1 MLRNGWLGRSAGETV
16 TIKGAAMTAFSQ
28 SIVAYEEWLR
38 TELGA
43 DLVVADLD
51 KKHQKMKSSS
61 FAFLRATYWRWA
73 ETILDICPDLASAPT
88 VLAIGDTHLENFGT
102 WRDVEGRLVWGANDF
117 DDAAVMP
124 YALDLVRLA
133 TSAMFAK
140 VKGGPTPDALCKAIL
155 EGYRRCLTQPSPI
168 VLERDH
174 KWLRNA
180 VILSNAERKKFWEKL
195 QQLPPPK
202 EPPAAKYLKALKG
215 CLPDPA
221 TPFVA
226 KPRTAGTGSLGRP
239 RFVAFVEWRGGPVL
253 REAKALAQSAWS
265 LCHDPANTKIQAGV
279 IAAGRN
285 RSPDPQYKVA
295 NGVLVRRLSP
305 NSRKIEVDRD
315 ADILLSP
322 DMLDRMGFEIANC
335 QTNDPAV
342 VPAIIADLEKRP
354 PNWLRDAAR
363 AAATNVAT
371 EQKAYAA
378 G

>member
-1 MLRNGWLGRSAGETV
+1 
-16 TIKGAAMTAFSQ
+16 
-28 SIVAYEEWLR
+28 
-38 TELGA
+38 
-43 DLVVADLD
+43 
-51 KKHQKMKSSS
+51 
-61 FAFLRATYWRWA
+61 
-73 ETILDICPDLASAPT
+73 
-88 VLAIGDTHLENFGT
+88 
-102 WRDVEGRLVWGANDF
+102 
-117 DDAAVMP
+117 
-124 YALDLVRLA
+124 
-133 TSAMFAK
+133 
-140 VKGGPTPDALCKAIL
+140 
-155 EGYRRCLTQPSPI
+155 
-168 VLERDH
+168 
-174 KWLRNA
+174 
-180 VILSNAERKKFWEKL
+180 
-195 QQLPPPK
+195 
-202 EPPAAKYLKALKG
+202 
-215 CLPDPA
+215 
-221 TPFVA
+221 
-226 KPRTAGTGSLGRP
+226 
-239 RFVAFVEWRGGPVL
+239 
-253 REAKALAQSAWS
+253 
-265 LCHDPANTKIQAGV
+265 V